1 MNTTCSPVLVGIDLA
16 KDSFAVAVRHIEDKT
31 WLFNLDRQGL
41 SLFER
46 FVDDLGG
53 FRGGIVFGLEA
64 SGPYTD
70 LLLGWLLARNARVC
84 LLNPLQVHRFRKAQ
98 TLRNTKTDAIDAG
111 LIARYMDQVPEALVE
126 VQAADDLQPLACEYE
141 SVTQQVARLKTQIR
155 QQVYVLFKEISDS
168 SRLFS
173 LSWLR
178 LLLRFPSAHA
188 IANAKLD
195 DLAQFWI
202 SDCCRSGRT
211 SPTGYQSIFE
221 MARLSISIVSPAH
234 EIALSSKIRLLLH
247 LLDEQ
252 KTLRKALE
260 HAVRQAHAETY
271 EILKSIPGLGTITVS
286 LFLAQVRSL
295 DRFAG
300 HKQLAAYAGID
311 PTTYESGQY
320 TAPSHISKRGSPHL
334 RRTLYQMAQATVRYS
349 NTFGQYY
356 QSLRERGKPYRVAI
370 IACANKLLRVIVA
383 IARSKSIFQDA
394 VLQPRVP
401 SPKIV
406 LL

>member
-1 MNTTCSPVLVGIDLA
+1 MDMTCSPVLVGIDLA
-16 KDSFAVAVRHIEDKT
+16 KDNFMVAVRHIQDKT
-31 WLFNLDRQGL
+31 WQFSLDPQGM
-41 SLFER
+41 SLFES
-46 FVDDLGG
+46 FVADLGG
-53 FRGGIVFGLEA
+53 FGQHIVFGLEA

-70 LLLGWLLARNARVC
+70 LLLGWLLTRNARVC
-84 LLNPLQVHRFRKAQ
+84 LLNPLQVYRFRKSQ

-126 VQAADDLQPLACEYE
+126 VEATDDLQSLACEYE
-141 SVTQQVARLKTQIR
+141 VVTKQIARLKTQIR
-155 QQVYVLFKEISDS
+155 QQVYVLFNEISSS

-173 LSWLR
+173 LSWLQ
-178 LLLRFPSAHA
+178 LLQRFPSAQA
-188 IANAKLD
+188 IAQAEPDGLAK
-195 DLAQFWI
+195 FWL
-202 SDCCRSGRT
+202 SDCCRDRRSSSRA
-211 SPTGYQSIFE
+211 YKSILE
-221 MARLSISIVSPAH
+221 MAHGSISIGSPTR
-234 EIALSSKIRLLLH
+234 EIALSSKIRRLLS

-252 KTLRKALE
+252 RILRKALE
-260 HAVRQAHAETY
+260 CAVRQAHAETFD
-271 EILKSIPGLGTITVS
+271 ILKSIPGLGTVTAS

-349 NTFGQYY
+349 YTFSQHY
-356 QSLRERGKPYRVAI
+356 QNLRERGKPYRVAI

-383 IARSKSIFQDA
+383 ITRSKSTFQDA
-394 VLQPRVP
+394 VAQAISTGR
-401 SPKIV
+401 
-406 LL
+406 

>member
-1 MNTTCSPVLVGIDLA
+1 MDTTCSPVLVGIDLA

-31 WLFNLDRQGL
+31 WLFNLDRQGM
-41 SLFER
+41 SVFES

-53 FRGGIVFGLEA
+53 FQEQIVFGLEA

-84 LLNPLQVHRFRKAQ
+84 LLNPLQVYRFRKSQ

-126 VQAADDLQPLACEYE
+126 VEATNDLQPLACEYE
-141 SVTQQVARLKTQIR
+141 IVTKQIARLKTQIR

-188 IANAKLD
+188 IAQAKPD
-195 DLAQFWI
+195 GLAKFWM
-202 SDCCRSGRT
+202 SDCCRDGRS
-211 SPTGYQSIFE
+211 SPIGYKSILE
-221 MARLSISIVSPAH
+221 IALVSISIVSPAR
-234 EIALSSKIRLLLH
+234 EIALSSKIRVLLN

-260 HAVRQAHAETY
+260 CAVRQAHAENY
-271 EILKSIPGLGTITVS
+271 DILKSIPGLGPITVS

-311 PTTYESGQY
+311 PTTYQSGQY

-334 RRTLYQMAQATVRYS
+334 RRTLYQMAQSTARYS
-349 NTFGQYY
+349 NTIGQYY
-356 QSLRERGKPYRVAI
+356 QNLRERGKPYRVAI

-383 IARSKSIFQDA
+383 ITRSKSIFHDA
-394 VLQPRVP
+394 VPQPIP
-401 SPKIV
+401 NS
-406 LL
+406 